1 MHQSDILLTEPEGHF
16 GFEQNVLTKPLTNT
30 TQETTTGENWEPSD
44 GHLDSEISS
53 QATDEFDLN
62 PEVKPLN
69 NTDINKPTRKG
80 LRQRLSREEEESLTL
95 DMLALF
101 ETLRPT
107 PESIELRHL
116 FVQKLQNIVNVEWP
130 DKYIKVHLFGSSAN
144 LLSTSTSDV
153 DICILTDWDE
163 LTNVHVLAACMRK
176 HGMRRVYC
184 IAGAKVPIVKMWD
197 PELKLACDININH
210 PISLRNTEMIRTYV
224 AIDPRVRLLV
234 MIIKYWTKRR
244 VLNDAGVGGTLST
257 YTWVNMILNFL
268 QMRNPPV
275 LPNLQKMAKDRPDML
290 AIIDG
295 VDTSFYDDFHS
306 LIGFGD
312 KNKETLGGLL
322 FAFFKYFAYD
332 FDYDRH
338 VISLRE
344 GEHLLK
350 TDKGWHTGKLFRVLC
365 VEEPFSPERNLG
377 NSADEW
383 SIEGIREEFKRAFD
397 ILSKKN
403 DLRQMCQKYV
413 FLSKPQQGGDAK
425 DRLLKTPHDRT
436 AMELSEMRKAFKQ
449 HFPELKSERGTSKVE
464 KENPSA
470 NKWHSTNDRSKLED
484 FNGPTFAKIVRHT
497 NTVVTKGSEH
507 INHKSRP
514 TTASKPRKSSGKAS
528 TQDSSKG
535 GKSEETKRTTKSNRP
550 SKPRRKSRETNGVS
564 PAER

>member
-1 MHQSDILLTEPEGHF
+1 MNPSNPIPPHSSAPQADPPARAPEKKK
-16 GFEQNVLTKPLTNT
+16 KP
-30 TQETTTGENWEPSD
+30 
-44 GHLDSEISS
+44 
-53 QATDEFDLN
+53 A
-62 PEVKPLN
+62 
-69 NTDINKPTRKG
+69 RKG

-107 PESIELRHL
+107 PESIELRHR
-116 FVQKLQNIVNVEWP
+116 FVQKLQNIVEVEWP

-153 DICILTDWDE
+153 DICILTDWDD

-275 LPNLQKMAKDRPDML
+275 LPNLQSMAKDRPDML

-322 FAFFKYFAYD
+322 FGFFKYFAHE

-338 VISLRE
+338 VVSLRE
-344 GEHLLK
+344 GGHLLK

-365 VEEPFSPERNLG
+365 VEEPFSPDRNLG

-383 SIEGIREEFKRAFD
+383 SIEGIREEFKRAYD
-397 ILSKKN
+397 ILAKKN
-403 DLRQMCQKYV
+403 DLKLMCQRYT
-413 FLSKPQQGGDAK
+413 FTTKPQQGGDAK
-425 DRLLKTPHDRT
+425 DRVPKANHDRT
-436 AMELSEMRKAFKQ
+436 ALELSEMRKTFKQ
-449 HFPELKSERGTSKVE
+449 HFPELRSERPVAKSAE
-464 KENPSA
+464 KENAPP
-470 NKWHSTNDRSKLED
+470 NKWQLAGERLKLD
-484 FNGPTFAKIVRHT
+484 DLNGATFAKIVRHAN
-497 NTVVTKGSEH
+497 NTVARPSEQPKPT
-507 INHKSRP
+507 NHKPRP
-514 TTASKPRKSSGKAS
+514 PASSKPRKVPGKPPS
-528 TQDSSKG
+528 QDVLR
-535 GKSEETKRTTKSNRP
+535 KSEEAKRTAKPSRP
-550 SKPRRKSRETNGVS
+550 SKPRNVSKKSKEASEVLL
-564 PAER
+564 AER